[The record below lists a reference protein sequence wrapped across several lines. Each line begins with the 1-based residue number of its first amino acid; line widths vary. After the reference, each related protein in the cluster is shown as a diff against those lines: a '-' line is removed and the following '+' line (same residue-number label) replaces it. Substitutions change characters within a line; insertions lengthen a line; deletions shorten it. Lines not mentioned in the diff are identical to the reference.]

1 MKITRSQLKKI
12 IKEELEGTMG
22 DRPAPQDTEVFVR
35 SQYNDLTF
43 EEGSVEEHI
52 RQALNMA
59 GEEYDMTPDKN
70 QQGNLRK
77 IIETLQDALETL
89 DNHPTY
95 NDKFVDDD

>member
-1 MKITRSQLKKI
+1 MKITREQLKQL
-12 IKEELEGTMG
+12 IKEELEEAME

-35 SQYNDLTF
+35 SQYDYLTF

-59 GEEYDMTPDKN
+59 GEEYDMTPDEN

-77 IIETLQDALETL
+77 IIETLQDALEIL
-89 DNHPTY
+89 DNDRGY
-95 NDKFVDDD
+95 NNIADD